1 MFSRDGYRRFGGIFL
16 ALLVFLWGP
25 VWAGQV
31 DSPANETPS
40 ASGGGLPSGP
50 RDGNRNFT
58 EECGYL
64 VNEKSSSAL
73 EPFFNKERPQGG
85 GLGTQAYSPSS
96 GGIFLMLLA
105 EIFNIASD
113 PCP

>member
-1 MFSRDGYRRFGGIFL
+1 MFSRNEYRRFGGAFL
-16 ALLVFLWGP
+16 AVLVFLVVP

-31 DSPANETPS
+31 DSPANETSS
-40 ASGGGLPSGP
+40 ASGGGLSS
-50 RDGNRNFT
+50 RLLDGNRNFT

-73 EPFFNKERPQGG
+73 EPFFNKERPQGE
-85 GLGTQAYSPSS
+85 GLATQAHSPSS
-96 GGIFLMLLA
+96 GRIFLMLLA